1 MPPRTVRLALLLLTA
16 ALLLVSCTDDASS
29 GSENA
34 SGTEPSFRKDG
45 TLTFVRDDGSDARTI
60 DIEIADTDEELARGL
75 MYRRSMGYDQGML
88 FLLKETNAQGFWM
101 KNTPLPLDI
110 IFLAPDSTII
120 NIAKRTTPFSK
131 ELIRPEAPKRYVV
144 EVRGGFTDRFN
155 IEPGMTVEWTRGPS
169 ATPSS

>member
-1 MPPRTVRLALLLLTA
+1 MPLRTVRLALLLLTA

-29 GSENA
+29 GSENEP
-34 SGTEPSFRKDG
+34 GTEPSFRKDG

-75 MYRRSMGYDQGML
+75 MYR
-88 FLLKETNAQGFWM
+88 
-101 KNTPLPLDI
+101 
-110 IFLAPDSTII
+110 APDSTII